1 MGNKT
6 VFSDDLLL
14 LSGIQHMAF
23 CERQWALIH
32 IEQVWAENVRTV
44 EGKHLHE
51 RADDPFFDE
60 TRKNLRIVRS
70 MPVISQRLGLRGV
83 ADVVEFYQSET
94 IIEGRTCALKDRA
107 GWWQP
112 VPVEYKRGK
121 PKPDQ
126 RDAVQVCAQAMA
138 LEEMLGV
145 SIPEGAVFYEQVR
158 RREALAIDESL
169 RTYTTKLV
177 MRMHELVRQGITPKA
192 PKGKHCSQCSLVEQ
206 CQPQWMLKH
215 RSVAHYIDKMCHL
228 EVSD

>member
-1 MGNKT
+1 MT
-6 VFSDDLLL
+6 YHDDDDLL

-83 ADVVEFYQSET
+83 ADVIEFYQSDT
-94 IIEGRTCALKDRA
+94 FIEGKTCTLKDRP

-121 PKPDQ
+121 PKPDE

-145 SIPEGAVFYEQVR
+145 SIPEGAIFYAQVR
-158 RREALAIDESL
+158 RREALSIDEPL
-169 RTYTTKLV
+169 RTYTTKLA
-177 MRMHELVRQGITPKA
+177 MRMHELVHLGITPRA
-192 PKGKHCSQCSLVEQ
+192 SKGKHCSQCSLVEQ

-215 RSVAHYIDKMCHL
+215 RSVAHYIDKMCRL

>member
-1 MGNKT
+1 MT
-6 VFSDDLLL
+6 YHDDDDLL

-83 ADVVEFYQSET
+83 TDVVEFYQSET
-94 IIEGRTCALKDRA
+94 FIEGRTCALKDRP

-121 PKPDQ
+121 PKPDE

-145 SIPEGAVFYEQVR
+145 AIPEGAVFYAQVR
-158 RREALAIDESL
+158 RREALSIDEPL
-169 RTYTTKLV
+169 RSYTTKLA
-177 MRMHELVRQGITPKA
+177 MRMHELVRQGITPRA
-192 PKGKHCSQCSLVEQ
+192 PKGKHCSQCSLLEQ

-215 RSVAHYIDKMCHL
+215 RSVAHYIDKMCRL